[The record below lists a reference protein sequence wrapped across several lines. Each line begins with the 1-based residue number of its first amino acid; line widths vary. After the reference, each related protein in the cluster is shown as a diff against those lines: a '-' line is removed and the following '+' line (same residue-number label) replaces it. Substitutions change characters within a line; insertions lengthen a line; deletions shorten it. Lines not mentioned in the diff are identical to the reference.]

1 MIWKLLAAPVIGA
14 IIGYCTN
21 WLAVKML
28 FRPREEKY
36 IFGIKLPFTPG
47 VIPKGKKRLAAAVG
61 RVVNEQLITKEAV
74 EAKLLAPEM
83 IHMIKSS
90 VNERAALIKSDGEKT
105 IRETLE
111 EAVAATGD
119 RPAAPSAPQDHADDA
134 AGVSINAP
142 AETDAAGAASRA
154 ATAVKENA
162 ADPAVTDPR
171 AATASAHEQADPAAE
186 TPAQAAAAHQ
196 ETAAAAPQPRAAT
209 APNTPQ
215 ADPAAALSEKLR
227 QLSDITVYEDT
238 PERRVNDLAAS
249 AKTFITDRIFEKVSG
264 AGFGQIAADT
274 VNEKL
279 SQALAGS
286 FIGQMMGGS
295 VTHMMGPAIAQTV
308 DGYIAEHG
316 RDMIGKMVGE
326 EIDSV
331 LDMKTAS
338 IIEAID
344 KNGIDIG
351 AKAADVYA
359 AAVKKKSGE
368 MLEKLNIGGIMQDTI
383 ENMDNEQLEDLVM
396 STMKT
401 ELGAVVNFGAIIG
414 LALGIVN
421 MIIYL
426 L

>member
-1 MIWKLLAAPVIGA
+1 MDNMTWKLLAAPVIGA

-36 IFGIKLPFTPG
+36 IFGIKIPFTPG

-61 RVVNEQLITKEAV
+61 RVVNDQLLTKEAV
-74 EAKLLAPEM
+74 EERLLAPEM

-90 VNERAALIKSDGEKT
+90 VNERAALIKSDENKT

-111 EAVAATGD
+111 EAVAVTED
-119 RPAAPSAPQDHADDA
+119 RPAEID
-134 AGVSINAP
+134 I
-142 AETDAAGAASRA
+142 AGAA
-154 ATAVKENA
+154 
-162 ADPAVTDPR
+162 PR
-171 AATASAHEQADPAAE
+171 AATASTPGQADPAPAA
-186 TPAQAAAAHQ
+186 AQAAAAKQ
-196 ETAAAAPQPRAAT
+196 ETAAAAPHPHAAT
-209 APNTPQ
+209 ALTPEQ

-316 RDMIGKMVGE
+316 RDMIGKMVGDE
-326 EIDSV
+326 VDSI

-344 KNGIDIG
+344 KNGIDLG